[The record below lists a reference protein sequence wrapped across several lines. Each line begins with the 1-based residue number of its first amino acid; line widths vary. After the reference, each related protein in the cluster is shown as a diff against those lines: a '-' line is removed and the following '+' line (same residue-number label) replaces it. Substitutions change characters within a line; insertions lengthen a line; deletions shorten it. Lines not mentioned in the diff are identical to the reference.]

1 METSAKK
8 TVKNILIRLNLKGY
22 GIVNYD
28 SGEQRWTLYHLGINR
43 LKADHDN
50 VSYAKKNFY
59 KNEEGKTDCKIKI
72 SSDCLKHSIFEKEI
86 PFQSPNISHE
96 KAILYSFM
104 GSPAYILRGGFHEFG
119 KGTQAFKRKSPFQL
133 NDAEQICG
141 AISSIEMFSKSGKKR
156 TDNSIDDK
164 ADNTLFKKETI
175 GNIEYMTEGNI
186 DLEQLQF
193 VSTDV
198 LFDRMA
204 FNPDDFEL
212 FSKFLKTRL
221 PNFNSKLGWYSMK
234 NSVNEIPEYGFKFT
248 QENILSLVKHLFQCI
263 SEFRIKRKSGAAY
276 IDSFEYKLVFD
287 PIEDKK
293 YDEKGWVSVKS
304 QADIDNIKFEVED
317 FYIERDEKDSKQLRQ
332 TIVDNEASQDK
343 KSADKKQKQKE
354 EAEDRK
360 NKKKKKETA
369 NSESVEA

>member
-1 METSAKK
+1 METKSTK

-28 SGEQRWTLYHLGINR
+28 SGEQKWTINDLGINR
-43 LKADHDN
+43 LKTMHNN
-50 VSYAKKNFY
+50 VNYAKKNFY
-59 KNEEGKTDCKIKI
+59 KNSEGDTDYKIKI

-86 PFQSPNISHE
+86 PFQSPNICHE
-96 KAILYSFM
+96 KAIMYSFI
-104 GSPAYILRGGFHEFG
+104 GSPAYILRGGFLEFG
-119 KGTQAFKRKSPFQL
+119 KGTFSFKRKSPFQL
-133 NDAEQICG
+133 NDAEQTCG
-141 AISSIEMFSKSGKKR
+141 AISVIELFSKSGKKR
-156 TDNSIDDK
+156 TDNTIDDK
-164 ADNTLFKKETI
+164 ADNTLFKKETV
-175 GNIEYMTEGNI
+175 GAIEYMTEGFI

-193 VSTDV
+193 ISTDI

-221 PNFNSKLGWYSMK
+221 ANFDSKLGWYSMK

-248 QENILSLVKHLFQCI
+248 QENIVSLVKHLFQCI

-276 IDSFEYKLVFD
+276 IGEFEYKFVFD

-304 QADIDNIKFEVED
+304 QSDIDNLNFEVED
-317 FYIERDEKDSKQLRQ
+317 FYIEREEKASKELRQ
-332 TIVDNEASQDK
+332 TIINNEENQDK
-343 KSADKKQKQKE
+343 KSADKKQKDKDD
-354 EAEDRK
+354 AEDRK
-360 NKKKKKETA
+360 KKKKDASKKET
-369 NSESVEA
+369 VEA